1 MLPIQCSLHSYQ
13 EDDGWNILWP
23 RNLWFA
29 TVRRTGL
36 RAGSRCRATTHPH
49 THIHEQRIF
58 TPYYVRKIIWCSR
71 PLKRQSIIISW
82 CIKSYNNILNIRHF
96 PFGIIEN
103 SCFSGNRPIMNMLI
117 RFTGTRK
124 NMYFL
129 RFLERKKNQ
138 MPSTIIVVGYAY
150 TIHMYSLY
158 TNTKPRCRRLSKF
171 VFLLH
176 VFFFRCCVDIYT
188 WTFYILIFLLVEED
202 AIEWSFCRKATFS
215 VPRCYHSFIHSTFSL
230 FLDNTAKK
238 KKWHRISNIDLL
250 LISHTG
256 YMHSSVILCVA
267 PVTYMV
273 PWICPI
279 HEWYVGNFMLA

>member
-1 MLPIQCSLHSYQ
+1 MDETFYGQ
-13 EDDGWNILWP
+13 EIY
-23 RNLWFA
+23 
-29 TVRRTGL
+29 GL
-36 RAGSRCRATTHPH
+36 RLSVEQDWEQEADAGQQHTH

-103 SCFSGNRPIMNMLI
+103 SCFSGNRPIMNIFI

-238 KKWHRISNIDLL
+238 ND
-250 LISHTG
+250 TG
-256 YMHSSVILCVA
+256 YQILIYFLYLILA
-267 PVTYMV
+267 
-273 PWICPI
+273 ICIAVLSCASPQ
-279 HEWYVGNFMLA
+279 